1 MICPAGNQAY
11 IYYDEKTDNFPS
23 SGRTDSGVV
32 GIYNNEH
39 MKLFYFPAM
48 PDTELTG
55 IRLAVKRT
63 TKVRLYYGHDASD
76 NPPATA
82 LVSDEDTTGEADV
95 FLAFDKTTF
104 GGTGGNKLLLG
115 LVRQDGAP
123 APVVDEIDFYGT
135 MIAFPDGFFDKIIPS
150 RADRG
155 GGVIELADG
164 TLVQYK
170 GYGGNRWRWK
180 LGAKFV
186 DKQML
191 DRLDTLY
198 AQRPEFYFAQE
209 PDRYPN
215 RIHRCILDSPIFR
228 IPYTTQWKGN
238 GYSVEM
244 DIAQV

>member
-1 MICPAGNQAY
+1 MNSPTRNQAY
-11 IYYDEKTDNFPS
+11 IYHDVQDSHFSVNRIGTVGSYRGENVRFYYYAVSPDTAI
-23 SGRTDSGVV
+23 SGV
-32 GIYNNEH
+32 
-39 MKLFYFPAM
+39 
-48 PDTELTG
+48 
-55 IRLAVKRT
+55 RLAVSNAST
-63 TKVRLYYGHDASD
+63 VRLYKG
-76 NPPATA
+76 
-82 LVSDEDTTGEADV
+82 EDTATREPVSAHLAETDATDNA

-104 GGTGGNKLLLG
+104 GAVHADRLLIG
-115 LVRQDGAP
+115 LVQDGTATP
-123 APVVDEIDFYGT
+123 EVDDISYYGT

-150 RADRG
+150 RTDRG

-170 GYGGNRWRWK
+170 GFGGNRWRWK

-191 DRLDTLY
+191 DRLDTLD
-198 AQRPEFYFAQE
+198 AQRPEFFFAQE

-215 RIHRCILDSPIFR
+215 RIYRCILENPIFS

-238 GYSVEM
+238 GYSIEI